1 VSLSHDHLTPAD
13 LEQLAHEYYLR
24 GDVADLDIEELAQRR
39 SIRQIHDALGDARR
53 VLEMGFGTGV
63 ITDSLLTLGHDLE
76 IVEGAPSLCAAA
88 RERHPGL
95 VVHEAMFEAFTPAQ
109 PFDAVLALH
118 VVEHVDDPVP
128 LLRHLARWLRP
139 GGRLIVV
146 VPNAESLHR
155 QLAVRMGLQPTL
167 DTLSA
172 RDHLV
177 GHRRVY
183 ALAGLRADLAAAG
196 LQVTDE
202 FGYFLKTVP
211 NGMMLDWPFELLEAL
226 NGISEDLP
234 PHLLAN
240 IGVVA
245 RPAS

>member
-1 VSLSHDHLTPAD
+1 MPVSPDHLTPAD
-13 LEQLAHEYYLR
+13 LESLAHEYYLS
-24 GDVADLDIEELAQRR
+24 GEIADLDIEELAQRR
-39 SIRQIHDALGDARR
+39 SIRQLVAALGDSQR

-63 ITDSLLTLGHDLE
+63 ITASLLDAGVDLE
-76 IVEGAPSLCAAA
+76 VVEGAPSLCATA

-95 VVHEAMFEAFTPAQ
+95 RVHESMFEAFTPEQ
-109 PFDAVLALH
+109 PYDAVLALH

-128 LLRHLARWLRP
+128 LLRHLAGWLRP
-139 GGRLIVV
+139 DGRLIVV

-183 ALAGLRADLAAAG
+183 GLAGLRADLAAAG
-196 LQVTDE
+196 LGVTAE

-211 NGMMLDWPFELLEAL
+211 NGMMLDWPVELLEAL
-226 NGISEDLP
+226 NAISDDLP
-234 PHLLAN
+234 ARLLAN

-245 RPAS
+245 RLAG

>member
-1 VSLSHDHLTPAD
+1 MPVSPDHLTPAD
-13 LEQLAHEYYLR
+13 LETLAHEYYLS

-39 SIRQIHDALGDARR
+39 SIRQIAAALGNARR

-63 ITDSLLTLGHDLE
+63 ITGSLLALGHDLE
-76 IVEGAPSLCAAA
+76 IVEGAPSLCATA

-95 VVHEAMFEAFTPAQ
+95 VVHEAMFEDFTPVA
-109 PFDAVLALH
+109 PYDAVLALH

-128 LLRHLARWLRP
+128 LLRHLAGWLVP
-139 GGRLIVV
+139 DGRLVVV

-183 ALAGLRADLAAAG
+183 SLEGLRADLATAG
-196 LQVTDE
+196 LTVEHE

-211 NGMMLDWPFELLEAL
+211 NGMMLDWPVELLEAL
-226 NGISEDLP
+226 NAISDDLP
-234 PHLLAN
+234 PALLAN

-245 RPAS
+245 RPS

>member
-1 VSLSHDHLTPAD
+1 
-13 LEQLAHEYYLR
+13 
-24 GDVADLDIEELAQRR
+24 
-39 SIRQIHDALGDARR
+39 
-53 VLEMGFGTGV
+53 
-63 ITDSLLTLGHDLE
+63 
-76 IVEGAPSLCAAA
+76 
-88 RERHPGL
+88 
-95 VVHEAMFEAFTPAQ
+95 MFEAFTPAE
-109 PFDAVLALH
+109 PYDAVLALH

-128 LLRHLARWLRP
+128 LMRHLAGWLRP

-183 ALAGLRADLAAAG
+183 ALAGLRAELATAG
-196 LQVTDE
+196 LTVHHE

-211 NGMMLDWPFELLEAL
+211 NGMMLDWPVELLEAL
-226 NGISEDLP
+226 NGISDDLP
-234 PHLLAN
+234 PALLAN

-245 RPAS
+245 RLAG